1 MNLQNIKN
9 NTIFASSVDL
19 STVLGIALIVIVAV
33 SVVQLVRTV
42 RRKARKAAGGY
53 VAAGVFSGAG
63 ITNFQGLPEQ
73 TLRFLTD

>member
-9 NTIFASSVDL
+9 HTIFASSVDM
-19 STVLGIALIVIVAV
+19 STLLGVVLVIVVAV
-33 SVVQLVRTV
+33 SAVQIFRTI

-53 VAAGVFSGAG
+53 VAAGLFSGAG